1 VIDRD
6 LLMRIER
13 AGVHAWPALETARF
27 DGWLWRFS
35 DGGSQRAN
43 SVSALAFS
51 GRDVEAAIENAER
64 RYAVHGAKAMFQ
76 VSDVAA
82 PSDLDARLANR
93 GYTINDPCITLIR
106 DIGAAPEM
114 PPGVVCFDTATPAWF
129 DCYASV
135 ITPARKRIAPQILA
149 RIPRPCT
156 FCGLVRDGRVVA
168 TALAVPHDGI
178 VIAECVATLAEARG
192 TGAGS
197 AVMRGLEAWG
207 AANGCRLAALQAL
220 ANNIPGQALYKSL
233 GYRPHGGYH
242 LRVKG

>member
-1 VIDRD
+1 MIDRD
-6 LLMRIER
+6 LLMRIEH

-43 SVSALAFS
+43 SVSALTFTGA
-51 GRDVEAAIENAER
+51 DVEVAIDEAER
-64 RYAVHGAKAMFQ
+64 RYGLRGVKSMFQ
-76 VSDVAA
+76 VSEVAA
-82 PSDLDARLANR
+82 PADLDARLSQR

-114 PPGVVCFDTATPAWF
+114 PAGVVCFDTATPAWF

-135 ITPARKRIAPQILA
+135 ITPARKAVAPRILA
-149 RIPRPCT
+149 RIPKPSA
-156 FCGLVRDGRVVA
+156 FCALVRDGRVVA

-220 ANNIPGQALYKSL
+220 ANNAPGQALYNSL